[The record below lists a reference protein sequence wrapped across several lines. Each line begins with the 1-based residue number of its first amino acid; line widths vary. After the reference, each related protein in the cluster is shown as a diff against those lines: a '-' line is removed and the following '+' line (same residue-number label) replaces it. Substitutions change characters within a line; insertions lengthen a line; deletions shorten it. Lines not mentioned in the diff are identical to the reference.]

1 MRLGENNHKRPQGSH
16 KIHYINNFELNLNS
30 FLENGCIFAPEMK
43 HKITLLAVLL
53 AVVLP
58 SFAKSPEIAP
68 SYAWKMLPPLGL
80 HEPATIDTLLCNY
93 YLKSVPSDVSLAWAS
108 TGNLGSQGINMIFF
122 DRPGMSDFFFHDALA
137 HWLPELGNHTFYN
150 TRIPMTLLSYNFGG
164 GRDNSQDRLTGVF
177 SGNVNKK
184 LQIGANIDYLYSK
197 GSYNNQADKN
207 LAWGLSGSYMGDR
220 YELQAF
226 YNHYNLLNKE
236 NGGITDDLYITDP
249 ELLQGG
255 NASISPKTIP
265 TRLTAAHNRIKG
277 QELLI
282 NNRYKVGYWQ
292 VTPPNDTVPDDT
304 IEHREYIPV
313 SSFIWTLDYRK
324 AHHMFLNQSP
334 QEAREF
340 WRNTYLRD
348 DGTNDVTSYWS
359 LKNTVGVSL
368 LEGFHKYAKFGIA
381 AYLTHEIR
389 RYNQAVDSI
398 PLGADRPEG
407 LTPYPFDVKLAPKA
421 TENLLWAGAQLTKQ
435 SGSLLRYDVTGRIGF
450 AGPVAG
456 DIHVSGNVS
465 TRFKVFD
472 DSVTINAYGNFSNEE
487 APYLM
492 KNFVSNHFIWH
503 NDFGK
508 IRRLRLG
515 GWLTLPHTGTYINA
529 GVENIQNMIYFGEN
543 CMPVQN
549 GGSVQVVSMTL
560 KQDFKVGMLHWDNRL
575 TFQTSSDDRVLPLPK
590 FAVYSNLYLLFKV
603 ARVLH
608 VQFGVDCDYYT
619 KYYAPDYQPA
629 TTTFYNQREIKC
641 GNYPFM
647 NAYANMKLGK
657 ARFYVMFSHV
667 NQGLCGNNYFAMPHY
682 PMNPRRFQL
691 GVSVD
696 FAN

>member
-1 MRLGENNHKRPQGSH
+1 MWHPMGKINKFISVLSAVTVTCIAGTFAAGARQPELAPSTAWGVESPLGERTK
-16 KIHYINNFELNLNS
+16 
-30 FLENGCIFAPEMK
+30 
-43 HKITLLAVLL
+43 
-53 AVVLP
+53 
-58 SFAKSPEIAP
+58 
-68 SYAWKMLPPLGL
+68 
-80 HEPATIDTLLCNY
+80 ATIDTLY
-93 YLKSVPSDVSLAWAS
+93 EDYSHRFVPQEVSPAWAA
-108 TGNLGSQGINMIFF
+108 TGNYCAEGRQMIWM
-122 DRPGMSDFFFHDALA
+122 DRPAMSDFFFRDAVATWTPSLEKA
-137 HWLPELGNHTFYN
+137 RFYN
-150 TRIPMTLLSYNFGG
+150 TRIPMTLLGYSFGG
-164 GRDNSQDRLTGVF
+164 GSATGQDDLSVRF
-177 SGNVNKK
+177 SANAGPRV
-184 LQIGANIDYLYSK
+184 QVGALLDYLYSK
-197 GSYNNQADKN
+197 GSYENQAAKD
-207 LAWGLSGSYMGDR
+207 LTWGFSGSYTGER
-220 YELQAF
+220 FEF
-226 YNHYNLLNKE
+226 KGFFTHYSLLAKE

>member
-1 MRLGENNHKRPQGSH
+1 MRLGENIHKRPQGSH

-184 LQIGANIDYLYSK
+184 LQIGANLDYLYSK

-313 SSFIWTLDYRK
+313 SSFIWSLDYRK

-421 TENLLWAGAQLTKQ
+421 TENLLWAGAQLTKLR
-435 SGSLLRYDVTGRIGF
+435 GSLLRYDVTGRIGF

-465 TRFKVFD
+465 TRFKVFG

-560 KQDFKVGMLHWDNRL
+560 KQDFKVGMLHWDNKL